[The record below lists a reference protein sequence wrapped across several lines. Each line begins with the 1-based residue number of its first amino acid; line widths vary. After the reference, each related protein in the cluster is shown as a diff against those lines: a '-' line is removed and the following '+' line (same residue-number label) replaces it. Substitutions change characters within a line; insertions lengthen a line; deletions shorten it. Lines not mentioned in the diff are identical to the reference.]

1 MAITVGIKTGPLYFL
16 LLFLYVYSLAQL
28 HACWGRF
35 LLHVMTITG
44 HLTTCSPTLSLF
56 LFSISC
62 SYFNKGSVCLLSTSL
77 DVLGAV
83 ASVLVKT
90 RGRGCWCWVMI
101 PPNACCSFP
110 PCLLRKVSAAVIL
123 HWQRAGCRQ
132 PTQTGR
138 CHLFQE
144 ALNYSADESSP
155 PQSRWFSDRHMV
167 TASAASTFIIFP
179 QSLVDWSVSRVVDAI
194 CSVFAL
200 WKHTQRMEV
209 IWCVW
214 ECGVHGCQAVL
225 SLAEA
230 GVL

>member
-101 PPNACCSFP
+101 SHDACCSLP
-110 PCLLRKVSAAVIL
+110 PRLLRERSALLLFSTDGEQA
-123 HWQRAGCRQ
+123 AGGPRKQ
-132 PTQTGR
+132 EDVTF
-138 CHLFQE
+138 LQE
-144 ALNYSADESSP
+144 ALNYSAGESSP
-155 PQSRWFSDRHMV
+155 PESWNYFS
-167 TASAASTFIIFP
+167 
-179 QSLVDWSVSRVVDAI
+179 SLHIHSVP
-194 CSVFAL
+194 SVFAERECVKRSGCYLHCTRGAL

-209 IWCVW
+209 VWCVW
-214 ECGVHGCQAVL
+214 EWGVHGCQAVL
-225 SLAEA
+225 VRLLSNEA
-230 GVL
+230 LVLM

>member
-101 PPNACCSFP
+101 SHDACCSLP
-110 PCLLRKVSAAVIL
+110 PPSAERKVSAAVIL
-123 HWQRAGCRQ
+123 HWRRAGCRR

-138 CHLFQE
+138 RHLFTGSSKLQRWRKFTARELKLLQQLAHSFCSLSLCWTGVCQE
-144 ALNYSADESSP
+144 KWMLFALYSRCSLKAHTENGG
-155 PQSRWFSDRHMV
+155 
-167 TASAASTFIIFP
+167 
-179 QSLVDWSVSRVVDAI
+179 SLVRLRVRCSRV
-194 CSVFAL
+194 S
-200 WKHTQRMEV
+200 
-209 IWCVW
+209 
-214 ECGVHGCQAVL
+214 GCTCPSIV
-225 SLAEA
+225 
-230 GVL
+230 